1 MEMKKKANLKNEMLA
16 AKQIQAMVT
25 TASQDYIFSF
35 LKNMDLESIIL
46 SEVTQSQ
53 RNSHNMYSCIHS

>member
-1 MEMKKKANLKNEMLA
+1 MKKKANLKNEMLA

-35 LKNMDLESIIL
+35 LKNIL
-46 SEVTQSQ
+46 P
-53 RNSHNMYSCIHS
+53 M